1 MLTKPPAF
9 LLASSVAIAITT
21 ALGIQAHAQS
31 GTVESSVPP
40 TSAAASTAPQRKAP
54 HPLAGVA
61 SIIEAD
67 VTAAR
72 YTFDDSLGPRTE
84 VTLDN
89 IVVHAGNAPAEKVF
103 SQLGG
108 PLPNGHYMGI
118 SELPVLHP
126 GSRYILFLA
135 ATPWFYTPIWTGLA
149 FRVEPIGDRKIVL
162 GLHGRPVLS
171 FDSTGVRFGRTQM
184 VDPQTQKDPLQPL
197 PRVAS
202 FSTSLPDVANALDA
216 STFGQAAMAAAKTVG
231 APLGTASLRAVP
243 RTPWNVQRTVAP
255 TAP

>member
-1 MLTKPPAF
+1 MLNKPPAL
-9 LLASSVAIAITT
+9 LLASSVAIALTT
-21 ALGIQAHAQS
+21 TFGMAHAQS
-31 GTVESSVPP
+31 GTTGVSVALTAVP
-40 TSAAASTAPQRKAP
+40 AATAPRRRPP

-67 VTAAR
+67 VIAAR

-171 FDSTGVRFGRTQM
+171 FDSTGVRFGSTQM

-202 FSTSLPDVANALDA
+202 FSASLPDVANALDA

-255 TAP
+255 TVP

>member
-1 MLTKPPAF
+1 MPTKPPAF

-21 ALGIQAHAQS
+21 ALGIQAYAQS
-31 GTVESSVPP
+31 GTIGASVPP
-40 TSAAASTAPQRKAP
+40 TLAPASTAPQRKAP

-67 VTAAR
+67 VIAAR

-89 IVVHAGNAPAEKVF
+89 IVVHAGNTSTERVF
-103 SQLGG
+103 SQVGG
-108 PLPNGHYMGI
+108 PLPNGHYFGI

-126 GSRYILFLA
+126 GSRYILFLT
-135 ATPWFYTPIWTGLA
+135 ATPWFYTPIWSGLA
-149 FRVEPIGDRKIVL
+149 FRVESIGDRAIVL

-171 FDSTGVRFGRTQM
+171 FDSTGVRFGRTQI
-184 VDPQTQKDPLQPL
+184 VDPKTQKDPLKPL
-197 PRVAS
+197 RKAAS
-202 FSTSLPDVANALDA
+202 FNTSLPDLANAMDSNA
-216 STFGQAAMAAAKTVG
+216 FGQAALDAAKKVG

-243 RTPWNVQRTVAP
+243 RTPWNVQRTVARAKP
-255 TAP
+255 